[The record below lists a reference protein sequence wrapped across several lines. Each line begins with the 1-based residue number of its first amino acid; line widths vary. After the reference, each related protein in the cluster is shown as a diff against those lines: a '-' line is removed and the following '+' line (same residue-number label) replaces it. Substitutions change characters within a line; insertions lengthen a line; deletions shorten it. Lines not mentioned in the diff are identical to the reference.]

1 VPVREPASK
10 VHVEPP
16 APCETT
22 GRKAV
27 IRGLINSAIAVTA
40 FLLTCVGLHALLPFP
55 EIDGGVSQKFRFFAA
70 HKDEFDTL
78 FIGSSRIYF
87 QISPAIFDRVTRE
100 SGLPTHSFNFGI
112 GGMYLPE
119 TSYLLEQILKLKP
132 RNLRWVFIEYDE
144 LQTKWSPENQ
154 TSRRALYWADWKRV
168 SLLLRKLTGTG
179 ADTFSLPSPGKL
191 RDIVLEQRDEKNTRD
206 LLTFYVTQ
214 FERNYTNVSR
224 AGDVLDYL
232 WRHDTSERRASYLGA
247 GADGYVAR
255 PGGMSPSQSA
265 TYERGLAAATA
276 EAGTRPVSPYT
287 IEAYRQC
294 AQEVRNIG
302 ATPIFLITPSATQ
315 IGIATESTGL
325 PGVVMA
331 FNDPRT
337 YPNLYR
343 SSVRRDGQHL
353 TKSGAEEFTRIVAAN
368 FVQLRKQA
376 RSSEQQSMA
385 GGLAAQSV
393 FRSNVIR

>member
-1 VPVREPASK
+1 VSVREFVSK

-16 APCETT
+16 EPREPT
-22 GRKAV
+22 GRKGV
-27 IRGLINSAIAVTA
+27 IRALTNSAICAIA
-40 FLLTCVGLHALLPFP
+40 FLVTCMGLHAVLPFP
-55 EIDGGVSQKFRFFAA
+55 EIDGGVSQKFRFFSA

-100 SGLPTHSFNFGI
+100 SGLATRSFNFGI

-119 TSYLLEQILKLKP
+119 TAYLLEQILNLKP

-168 SLLLRKLTGTG
+168 SLLLRKLTDAG
-179 ADTFSLPSPGKL
+179 ADPLSLPNPGKL
-191 RDIVLEQRDEKNTRD
+191 HDIVLRQKDEKNTHS
-206 LLTFYVTQ
+206 LLTFYATQ

-224 AGDVLDYL
+224 AADVLDYFL
-232 WRHDTSERRASYLGA
+232 RRDTNERRASYLGA
-247 GADGYVAR
+247 ASDGYVTR
-255 PGGMSPSQSA
+255 LGEMSPSQA
-265 TYERGLAAATA
+265 TTYERGLEAAIP
-276 EAGTRPVSPYT
+276 EAGTRPLSPYT
-287 IEAYRQC
+287 VEAYRQC

-302 ATPIFLITPSATQ
+302 ATPIFLITPSTTQ
-315 IGIATESTGL
+315 IDIATESDGA
-325 PGVVMA
+325 PGFVMM
-331 FNDPRT
+331 FNNPRT

-368 FVQLRKQA
+368 FVELER
-376 RSSEQQSMA
+376 A
-385 GGLAAQSV
+385 GE
-393 FRSNVIR
+393 IK